1 MIIKDY
7 KYTSPTDGIHYTI
20 SVDGSELEMHHEKT
34 EHGSVRHT
42 DIDPFLGKIA
52 ILDFQEPDLIEDFV
66 SLQNHL
72 LMNGVEFIFK
82 NSEEVE

>member
-34 EHGSVRHT
+34 EYGSVRYT
-42 DIDPFLGKIA
+42 DIDPFLDKIA

>member
-7 KYTSPTDGIHYTI
+7 KYTSPADGIHYTI
-20 SVDGSELEMHHEKT
+20 NVDGIELEMHHEKT
-34 EHGSVRHT
+34 EYGSVRHT
-42 DIDPFLGKIA
+42 DIDPFLDKIA

-72 LMNGVEFIFK
+72 LMNDVEFIFK
-82 NSEEVE
+82 NAEEVE